1 MITTAVTTMNTDQT
15 DISIAILASLSTIA
29 ISITATATATA
40 TIATDLHTTSPH
52 AHYSTTNTQIQGWR
66 IYTGIHGSSVSQEAL
81 QDPYER
87 TMNGSITGS
96 LITYHGHGGTGS
108 PLDSARVIMGEP
120 LFCVSHLLRPLL
132 Q

>member
-29 ISITATATATA
+29 ISITATAT
-40 TIATDLHTTSPH
+40 IATDLHTTSPH
-52 AHYSTTNTQIQGWR
+52 ACYSMTNTQIQGWR